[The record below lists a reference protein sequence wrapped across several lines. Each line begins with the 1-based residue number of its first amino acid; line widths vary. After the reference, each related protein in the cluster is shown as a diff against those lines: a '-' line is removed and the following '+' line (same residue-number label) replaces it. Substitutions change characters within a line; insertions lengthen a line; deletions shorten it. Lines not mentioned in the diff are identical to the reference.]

1 VPFEAPIEDP
11 PIDEA
16 SGFGELLCS
25 GPANLCGLPA
35 LSVFCGLGE
44 GGLPVGLQIT
54 GRPNS
59 DEFVLGLGAA
69 VERLIPPAPPPR
81 FIA

>member
-1 VPFEAPIEDP
+1 VP
-11 PIDEA
+11 
-16 SGFGELLCS
+16 
-25 GPANLCGLPA
+25 CGQ
-35 LSVFCGLGE
+35 GE

-59 DEFVLGLGAA
+59 DEFVLGLGTA
-69 VERLIPPAPPPR
+69 VERLMPPVPPPR